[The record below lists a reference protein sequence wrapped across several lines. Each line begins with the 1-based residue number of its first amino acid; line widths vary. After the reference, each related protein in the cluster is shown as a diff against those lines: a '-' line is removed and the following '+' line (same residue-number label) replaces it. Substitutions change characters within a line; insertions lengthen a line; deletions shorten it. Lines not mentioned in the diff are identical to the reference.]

1 MGGGQVAV
9 EVVGTAVLK
18 DFPLRLWDRSRQ
30 HNDEVLRE
38 FTLLLE
44 GERSGQTHLD
54 VPQALV
60 EVAAMFTRRFGP
72 LIDDITLAREQ
83 ALAQGADRFDSEVAL
98 PAGIPQLLQQVRAVF
113 EAVDDYCRT
122 GDLLALER
130 SPESRLLFEWTVEEI
145 TRQYEGGDPRPWPGP
160 F

>member
-1 MGGGQVAV
+1 MPV

-18 DFPLRLWDRSRQ
+18 DFPLRIWDRSRQ

-44 GERSGQTHLD
+44 GERSGQTNHD
-54 VPQALV
+54 APQALV
-60 EVAAMFTRRFGP
+60 ELAGMVTRQFGP

-83 ALAQGADRFDSEVAL
+83 ALAGGADRFDSVVAL
-98 PAGIPQLLQQVRAVF
+98 PAGIPQLLQQVRTVF
-113 EAVDDYCRT
+113 DAIDDYCRT
-122 GDLLALER
+122 GDLLTLER
-130 SPESRLLFEWTVEEI
+130 SPESRLLLEWTVEEL
-145 TRQYEGGDPRPWPGP
+145 TRQYHGGDPRPWPGP